1 MMEEMKL
8 ILDYE
13 LIYALMGEHLIN
25 FIACGLVGGLFLGT
39 ALEFIGYGVF
49 KALSL
54 LNIRT

>member
-1 MMEEMKL
+1 MEEMKT
-8 ILDYE
+8 ILDFE
-13 LIYALMGEHLIN
+13 LIYSLMGEHLKN
-25 FIACGLVGGLFLGT
+25 FIAGGLMSGLFLGT